1 MKEMK
6 ESPMKLNLR
15 GIPRKPNTL
24 RKPLALAASLA
35 LFGSVLF
42 AASAIFASQ
51 ASAQITFNTPS
62 NLTMPAGGTGYIID
76 ASGYATDGT
85 NTFTCG
91 APSAVD
97 SRLTVTQSATNSC
110 SFSVAAS
117 ATAATGNAS
126 FTTLLTSSGGTSLS
140 ATLTIAITAASSIT
154 FTAPASIPLGAGNYK
169 TVDFGSYATDG
180 DYTITCSFNA
190 NPANRHALLAS
201 VTATGCSFRVW
212 AGSSQGSATVRVMYH
227 SSGGTELTRDIPF
240 TIGAPSVLIYQ
251 RVSNLQVR
259 TGGSIQIDAGS
270 YASDQGGWTVS
281 CGDATA
287 VDSKITVTSRNGC
300 VYNITAGNTAGSA
313 SFTVPYTSA
322 GGNARTGRV
331 DIAVVTSNIVFV
343 DPGLS
348 VGRFGNIVIDASD
361 YASDGSS
368 TISCGT
374 ITQSHALIAS
384 IDDSGCSIRL
394 TAGGTAGTATF
405 TVPYSSTGGDTHN
418 GQISLVIGSIPA
430 LSSSGC
436 SGGAFVNTTTYPRVS
451 GSSNDLVED
460 CLALVGIQNHWAA
473 VAGNNDLAA
482 GSPMR
487 LWGTGSSSQRMIQNW
502 AGVTVSGNRVT
513 GLDLAASVSTD
524 NIAGTIPSQF
534 GNLRALTSLD
544 LSGNSLT
551 GAIPSGITSLTS
563 LTSLDL
569 SDNSLTGT
577 IPAGAAGIGR
587 LTALTSLDLSRNQL
601 TGTIPTGT
609 GGIDRLTALTSLD
622 LSSNQLTGAIPTQLG
637 NLASLTSLYL
647 SSNQLTGS
655 IPATFGS
662 LTALVDLFVGG
673 NHLSGTIPSQLGT
686 ITTLNLLD
694 LCRNYLS
701 GEVPAALRSGVNL
714 LGYNTANGY
723 SPVDCQI
730 ASDIQYTAPTGL
742 GISAGSALVIDAA
755 RYVDDGAYA
764 ITCGDASSVSAS
776 LASVVRAPNTCRFT
790 VTAGST
796 AGTGSFTVRYDS
808 AGGDTHSATITLSIS
823 NISFT
828 APIGLIVAAGEAI
841 TIDASSYASES
852 GETISC
858 ADATNIDSKFS
869 SVTRSPNSCSYRAT
883 AKITSEGSA
892 SFTVP
897 YSSSS
902 GASLNAVITVS
913 ITPAP
918 TRPESPPEEQGAQ
931 GQPQPVQPI
940 PATAGPDTTDTT
952 PEQTDIASGW
962 NTFTIQSGGTTTAA
976 IRRQLNL
983 PANQDFYTWDAE
995 TQAWTRITNPAQTI
1009 PAGATI
1015 SFRSRALATEELET
1029 TNLGHNTQEASLT
1042 QGWNIANTAAAIE
1055 RDSDSD
1061 FLVDDAL
1068 IDCDRLTGVIAVV
1081 SYSSRTRRWS
1091 LYLPCHPRS
1100 EARLTTGEDAPYDRM
1115 TTIGEGDSIYIYT
1128 RSRIPLEI
1136 TWNAETQTYQPS

>member
-1 MKEMK
+1 MTPK
-6 ESPMKLNLR
+6 ESSMN
-15 GIPRKPNTL
+15 RKSPNTL

-62 NLTMPAGGTGYIID
+62 NLTLPAGGTGYIID
-76 ASGYATDGT
+76 ASGYATDGS

-91 APSAVD
+91 TPSAVD
-97 SRLTVTQSATNSC
+97 SRLTVAQSATNSC
-110 SFSVAAS
+110 SFTVAAS

-227 SSGGTELTRDIPF
+227 SSGGAELTRDIPF
-240 TIGAPSVLIYQ
+240 SIGPPSVLIYQ
-251 RVSNLQVR
+251 RVSNLRLR

-343 DPGLS
+343 NPGLS
-348 VGRFGNIVIDASD
+348 VSRHGIIDINAAD
-361 YASDGSS
+361 YASDGGN

-384 IDDSGCSIRL
+384 IDDNGCSISI

-405 TVPYSSTGGDTHN
+405 TVPYTSNGGDTHN
-418 GQISLVIGSIPA
+418 GQISLVIGSVPA
-430 LSSSGC
+430 LSAAGC
-436 SGGAFVNTTTYPRVS
+436 TNGAFVNATTYPRVF
-451 GSSNDLVED
+451 GSNNDLVED
-460 CLALVGIQNHWAA
+460 CQALVAIQNHWAA
-473 VAGNNDLAA
+473 VAGNNDVGTAN
-482 GSPMR
+482 PIR

-502 AGVTVSGNRVT
+502 EGVAISGNRVT
-513 GLDLAASVSTD
+513 GLDFFATADTD
-524 NIAGTIPSQF
+524 SISGTIPAHIA
-534 GNLRALTSLD
+534 NLRALTSLDLSSNLLTGTIPAGITSLTSLTSLD

-551 GAIPSGITSLTS
+551 GAIP
-563 LTSLDL
+563 
-569 SDNSLTGT
+569 
-577 IPAGAAGIGR
+577 AGIG
-587 LTALTSLDLSRNQL
+587 S
-601 TGTIPTGT
+601 
-609 GGIDRLTALTSLD
+609 LTALTSLD
-622 LSSNQLTGAIPTQLG
+622 LSSNSLTGPIPAGIGSLTSLTLLYLSSNRLTGSIPTQLG
-637 NLASLTSLYL
+637 SLTVLVDL
-647 SSNQLTGS
+647 FLGSNQLSGS
-655 IPATFGS
+655 IPA
-662 LTALVDLFVGG
+662 
-673 NHLSGTIPSQLGT
+673 QLGS
-686 ITTLNLLD
+686 ITTLRSLSF
-694 LCRNYLS
+694 CRNFLT
-701 GEVPAALRSGVNL
+701 GEVPSALRSGVTL
-714 LGYNTANGY
+714 FGYNPADGY
-723 SPVDCQI
+723 DPVACQI
-730 ASDIQYTAPTGL
+730 ASDIQYTPPAGL
-742 GISAGSALVIDAA
+742 S
-755 RYVDDGAYA
+755 
-764 ITCGDASSVSAS
+764 
-776 LASVVRAPNTCRFT
+776 
-790 VTAGST
+790 
-796 AGTGSFTVRYDS
+796 
-808 AGGDTHSATITLSIS
+808 
-823 NISFT
+823 
-828 APIGLIVAAGEAI
+828 VAAGQSI
-841 TIDASSYASES
+841 TIDASSYASET
-852 GETISC
+852 GETITC
-858 ADATNIDSKFS
+858 ADAADIDSKFS
-869 SVTRSPNSCSYRAT
+869 SVTRTVNTCSYRVT
-883 AKITSEGSA
+883 AKITSGGSA

-897 YSSSS
+897 YSSTS
-902 GASLNAVITVS
+902 GASLSVS
-913 ITPAP
+913 ISVSIIPAP
-918 TRPESPPEEQGAQ
+918 TPPEMPPEDQGAQ
-931 GQPQPVQPI
+931 AAAQPTPGTAS
-940 PATAGPDTTDTT
+940 PAPNDTT

-983 PANQDFYTWDAE
+983 PANQAFYTWDAE
-995 TQAWTRITNPAQTI
+995 TQAWTQVTNPAQTI

-1015 SFRSRALATEELET
+1015 SFLSRGLSTEELET
-1029 TNLGHNTQEASLT
+1029 TNLGHNTQQASLT
-1042 QGWNIANTAAAIE
+1042 SGWNIANTAAAIE

-1081 SYSSRTRRWS
+1081 SYSSSTRRWS

-1100 EARLTTGEDAPYDRM
+1100 EARLTGGKDAPYDRM
-1115 TTIGEGDSIYIYT
+1115 TSIGEGDSIYIYT